1 MIYLVAVYTE
11 KVLNPKMGFD
21 SFFIK
26 KHYNKRVVEFKTMP
40 SNDELKIIIQKHY
53 LKNRF
58 LEYFSKRV
66 EVKYY
71 LLSDSPYA
79 PIVNGRIYSKF
90 NTHGKLI
97 KEGN

>member
-71 LLSDSPYA
+71 LLSDSLYA
-79 PIVNGRIYSKF
+79 PIANGRIFSKF
-90 NTHGKLI
+90 NINGELI
-97 KEGN
+97 N